1 MKKLLILG
9 STGSIGV
16 NTLEIAR
23 SFKDK
28 FEIVGLSSN
37 NNIELLEK
45 QIVEFRPKTVA
56 VVNETK
62 AAELKSKI
70 GSKCEVLTGDEGLLE
85 ITRRGNYNILVSAL
99 VGFAG
104 LAPTIEAIKQKK
116 RIALANKETLVTAGE
131 IIIDLCKKYNAE
143 LIPIDSEHSAIFQ
156 CLIGEKKETINKLIL
171 TASGGPFLNKE
182 KSELEH
188 VTIAD
193 ALQHPNWKMGNK
205 ITIDSATMM
214 NKGLEIIEA
223 FWLFGLPKEKIE
235 VIIHPQ
241 SIIHSMVGFIDGS
254 IKAQMSSPD
263 MKLPILYALTFPER
277 YHYNSV
283 QTDFTRINKLTFF
296 EPDFDKFTCLKI
308 AYDAIEEGGTAPC
321 VLNAAN
327 EVAVEKFLSGK
338 IRFTQIPE
346 LIIDS
351 LDKIVCYK
359 KADLPAGQ
367 AGVDLIFESD
377 FKTREYLTKKYS

>member
-1 MKKLLILG
+1 MKKILVLG
-9 STGSIGV
+9 STGSIGL

-28 FEIVGLSSN
+28 FDIVGLSSN
-37 NNIELLEK
+37 NNVAILEK
-45 QIVEFRPKTVA
+45 QIAEFHPKTVV
-56 VVNETK
+56 VVNKTK
-62 AAELKSKI
+62 AGELKSKV
-70 GSKCEVLTGDEGLLE
+70 GNKCEVLTGDEGLLE
-85 ITRRGNYNILVSAL
+85 ITRRGDYDILVSAL

-156 CLIGEKKETINKLIL
+156 SLIGEKKENINKLIL

-182 KSELEH
+182 KLELEH

-193 ALQHPNWKMGNK
+193 ALNHPNWKMGNK

-241 SIIHSMVGFIDGS
+241 SIIHSMVEFIDGS

-263 MKLPILYALTFPER
+263 MKLPILYSLTYPER
-277 YHYNSV
+277 YYFSSV
-283 QTDFTRINKLTFF
+283 QTDFTQINKLTFF
-296 EPDFDKFTCLKI
+296 APDFNKFVCLKM
-308 AYDAIEEGGTAPC
+308 AYNVIDEGGTAPC

-346 LIIDS
+346 LITDA
-351 LDKIVCYK
+351 LEKIVCHK
-359 KADLPAGQ
+359 KAGL
-367 AGVDLIFESD
+367 DLIFESD